1 MKGIKFLIVLSLL
14 STAAWG
20 HPNYTGYSGAPG
32 TAGRCSISCHHRRN
46 FAPTMTVT
54 GFPETY
60 IPGQSYTITVAHQ
73 SGSTIRQF
81 NSSVRVGTG
90 STNAGNI
97 YASTNTTTYNTSGE
111 TNGVH
116 FSASSQNN
124 GSFLWVA
131 PAAGAGEVRLYFA
144 GLQGSLSSGADTS
157 FSLTSLESTTGIEEE
172 PGLPGAFS
180 LEQNYPNPFN
190 SSTVINFSLSQPG
203 HVEFSIYD
211 LTGRLIYDNSYDI
224 DHPGI
229 TSIHWDGQS
238 NQGNSVPSG
247 VYFYQIRTA
256 EGEQTRRM
264 AMLK

>member
-1 MKGIKFLIVLSLL
+1 MKGIKFLIVLGLL
-14 STAAWG
+14 SSAAWG
-20 HPNYTGYSGAPG
+20 HPNYIGYSGAPG
-32 TAGRCSISCHHRRN
+32 TAGSCSISCHHRRN

-60 IPGQSYTITVAHQ
+60 IPGQSYAIMVAHQ

-81 NSSVRVGTG
+81 NSSIRVGSG

-97 YASTNTTTYNTSGE
+97 YASTNTSTYNTSGE

-116 FSASSQNN
+116 FYASNQNS

-131 PAAGAGEVRLYFA
+131 PAAGTGQVWLYFA
-144 GLQGSLSSGADTS
+144 GLQGSLSSGADTAI
-157 FSLTSLESTTGIEEE
+157 SLTSLEGTTGIDE

-190 SSTVINFSLSQPG
+190 SSTVINFSLSRPG
-203 HVEFSIYD
+203 HVKFSIYD
-211 LTGRLIYDNSYDI
+211 LAGRMIYDNSYDI
-224 DHPGI
+224 NRIG
-229 TSIHWDGQS
+229 TSSIHWDGQS
-238 NQGNSVPSG
+238 NQGNNVPSG
-247 VYFYQIRTA
+247 IYFYQIRTP

-264 AMLK
+264 ELIR